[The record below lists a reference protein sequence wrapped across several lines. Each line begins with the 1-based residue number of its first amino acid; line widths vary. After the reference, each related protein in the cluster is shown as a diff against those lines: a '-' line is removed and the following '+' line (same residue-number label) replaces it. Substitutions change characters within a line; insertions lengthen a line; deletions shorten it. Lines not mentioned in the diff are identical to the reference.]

1 MFRHAILIIFISFL
15 SCAGFAQAQDI
26 FNKYKGDEKAG
37 IKKDE
42 EPTLFVKPDGFK
54 SEQKVD
60 KTKFAV
66 PKEVKLKNK
75 QLQAE
80 AAAKIAIYQDWIKS
94 GKKPKTP
101 EEIMAYADASRA
113 YSQALMYQRREALNA
128 HLEKKALKREKER
141 LAKLEVKKKKDAQT
155 AAAVKAASLKK
166 LAAKKA
172 EPKKPQKVA
181 QKKAPAKAASA
192 QKSKPIYKKPEVT
205 TKPKPIF
212 NSF

>member
-1 MFRHAILIIFISFL
+1 MFRHAILIIFINILF
-15 SCAGFAQAQDI
+15 CAGFAQAQNI
-26 FNKYKGDEKAG
+26 FNKYKGDQKVG
-37 IKKDE
+37 TKKEE

-60 KTKFAV
+60 TSKFMV

-101 EEIMAYADASRA
+101 EEIRAYADASRA
-113 YSQALMYQRREALNA
+113 YSQALTYQRREALTV
-128 HLEKKALKREKER
+128 HLEKAAIKREKLR
-141 LAKLEVKKKKDAQT
+141 LEMLAAQQKAAQQ
-155 AAAVKAASLKK
+155 AAAVVKAASLKK

-172 EPKKPQKVA
+172 SQKDPQKAA
-181 QKKAPAKAASA
+181 QEKAPAKAVSV
-192 QKSKPIYKKPEVT
+192 KKTKPVYKKPELT
-205 TKPKPIF
+205 TKPKPLF
-212 NSF
+212 NTF